1 MVDLTLSLRI
11 ENLLVQVAPSYKG
24 MRDLIERKPYE
35 TIMEVL
41 KLNLPIGANY
51 FADSHWQMGNHSLF
65 ELKESGYDTEQIAQ
79 DLKKIIDKGE

>member
-1 MVDLTLSLRI
+1 MTDLTLSLRI

-24 MRDLIERKPYE
+24 MRDFIERKPYE

-41 KLNLPIGANY
+41 QLHLPTGANY
-51 FADSHWQMGNHSLF
+51 FADSHWQMGDRSLSK
-65 ELKESGYDTEQIAQ
+65 LKENGYDTEQIVQ